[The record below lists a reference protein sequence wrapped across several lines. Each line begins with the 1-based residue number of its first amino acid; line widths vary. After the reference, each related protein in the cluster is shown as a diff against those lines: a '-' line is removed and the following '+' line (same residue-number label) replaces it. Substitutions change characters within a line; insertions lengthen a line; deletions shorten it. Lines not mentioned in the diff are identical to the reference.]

1 MPVHPHR
8 HDGAV
13 ELTDVVRRHRMVRN
27 YSPDPVDPAVVE
39 RILSNALHAPSAGF
53 SQGWAFLVLDTPAD
67 VARYW
72 TVTAGDRLE
81 EPDSWLRGMVRAPVV
96 IVPMSSEA
104 AYRRRYDEPDKR
116 RGAPGSEGAEQSWP
130 VPYWHMDT
138 AMATMLML
146 LTVTDE
152 GLGAC
157 YFGIPENRYDAFRA
171 EFGVPEELTPIG
183 AVAVGHRAAS
193 TGDRGSVSRGR
204 RPVEEVVHRGHW

>member
-1 MPVHPHR
+1 MPVCQHR

-13 ELTDVVRRHRMVRN
+13 QLTDVVRRRRMVRN

-39 RILSNALHAPSAGF
+39 RVLRNALHAPSAGF
-53 SQGWAFLVLDTPAD
+53 SQGWAFLVLDTAAD

-81 EPDSWLRGMVRAPVV
+81 KPDSWLRGMVRAPVV

-116 RGAPGSEGAEQSWP
+116 GGASGSKGAEQSWP

-138 AMATMLML
+138 AMATLLML

-157 YFGIPENRYDAFRA
+157 YFGIPEVRYAAFRA
-171 EFGVPEELTPIG
+171 AFGVPEEFTPIG
-183 AVAVGHRAAS
+183 AVTVGHRAAT
-193 TGDRGSVSRGR
+193 TGDRGSAARGR